1 MSRRSTAATRAFTLV
16 ELLVVIGI
24 IAVLIGILLPSLRRA
39 RQAAQTTQCL
49 SNLRQ
54 LNAALVAYTQDNR
67 NRIFPYYADNNIL
80 WQIMLLPY
88 LNKTAGKLDLTSSN
102 PAVRASIGQLQ
113 IRESVYFCPTARDP
127 VGGSLPTGND
137 ATGTA
142 FNCWGPSRPAT
153 GGLMSSYAFNGWL
166 YRHSAPGVD
175 DSTLIGFSYAGSA
188 GWDDKRARDSFWQ
201 LPAIGNTANIPTISD
216 GMWVDGWPKEIDLPP
231 ASLIAGD
238 KNSEQNMRRICL
250 RRHGYRINVAY
261 LDGHAESVDLRNL
274 WTLQWHRLWQTP
286 TPLPTLPKS

>member
-1 MSRRSTAATRAFTLV
+1 MISRRTARKAFTLVELPAVSKRQRAAFTLV

-39 RQAAQTTQCL
+39 RQAAQAAQCL

-54 LNAALVAYTQDNR
+54 LNTALILYSQENKH
-67 NRIFPYYADNNIL
+67 RIFPYNASDSIL
-80 WQIMLLPY
+80 WQVMILPY
-88 LNKTAGKLDLTSSN
+88 INKTAGKLDLTSSN
-102 PAVRASIGQLQ
+102 PAVRASVGQLQ

-153 GGLMSSYAFNGWL
+153 GGLMSSYTFNGWL

-175 DSTLIGFSYAGSA
+175 DSTLISFSYAGSA

-201 LPAIGNTANIPTISD
+201 LPATGNTANIPTISD
-216 GMWVDGWPKEIDLPP
+216 GNVGGRLAEGNGPSACQPGRRRQEQRAEHAAHLPP
-231 ASLIAGD
+231 PTRPAH
-238 KNSEQNMRRICL
+238 ERR
-250 RRHGYRINVAY
+250 
-261 LDGHAESVDLRNL
+261 
-274 WTLQWHRLWQTP
+274 
-286 TPLPTLPKS
+286 LP